1 MSTMEQEVAEI
12 RTAFESYKET
22 TNDKLD
28 KIFEKLKPQFSSS
41 EITTFLLS
49 ILGVFATIMIYV
61 TTIKSDARNNA
72 TEIRNVKEDDITLKE
87 TDERI
92 QEQFT
97 EILEKL
103 SDIQIEQAKQK

>member
-1 MSTMEQEVAEI
+1 MEQEVAEI